1 MYVEEITR
9 KSNGKIYKT
18 VLIRESYRDGT
29 KVLHRT
35 ISNISKLP
43 HNCIQQIKNML
54 KSGTNNSN
62 KISITDLEVS
72 NSKEYGAAKTVVSLA
87 KDLGLDKIIY
97 SKKTPWSENALAMI
111 AGRVIYPGS
120 KLSLANMYL
129 DTVLWELCGHEKKS
143 QPDVNKDCYQSM
155 DELLKRQH
163 SIQKQLAHKHLHD
176 GCIVLYDIT
185 STYFE
190 GEYENSS
197 LVKYGY
203 SRDCKRGHEQVN
215 IGLLTNAQGCPVAIE
230 TFPGNTQDQVTVKGQ
245 VKQLVNEFNV
255 KDVVFVGDRGM
266 LTPKRV
272 EEVNKKG
279 FKTITALT
287 HLQMQ
292 DLLSRDIIKTSLFKI
307 NEYPEVKDPDNS
319 NIRYVLCLNPKRQ
332 KVDSQTRM
340 GIIRATIVE
349 LDKIKN
355 TRIKYSQEKI
365 GARAGKIW
373 AKYKTEKY
381 FHWSVVDG
389 KLDYHIVEEVI
400 DKEKKLD
407 GCYIIRSDVSVETF
421 SSEEIYRTYKKL
433 IHVEQAFRVIKTTSL
448 ELRPVFHHLDDRI
461 RAHIFLCML
470 SYYLEWHM
478 NQRLSDI
485 YLNDG
490 KGENRRWSFQ
500 QIIERLKSIR
510 SQTVRIAGIEIPD
523 VISTP
528 DEEQNMLLKALCVSL

>member
-29 KVLHRT
+29 KILHRT

-54 KSGTNNSN
+54 KSGMDNSN
-62 KISITDLEVS
+62 KISIADLEVS
-72 NSKEYGAAKTVVSLA
+72 NSKEYGASKAVVSLA
-87 KDLGLDKIIY
+87 KDLGLDKMIY

-120 KLSLANMYL
+120 KLSLTNMYR
-129 DTVLWELCGHEKKS
+129 DTVFWELCGHEKKS
-143 QPDVNKDCYQSM
+143 QPDVNKDCYQPM

-190 GEYENSS
+190 GEYEDSS
-197 LVKYGY
+197 FVKYGY

-215 IGLLTNAQGCPVAIE
+215 IGLLTNIQGCPVAIE

-266 LTPKRV
+266 LTPKRI
-272 EEVNKKG
+272 EEVNEKG

-292 DLLSRDIIKTSLFKI
+292 DLLLRDIIKTSLFKI
-307 NEYPEVKDPDNS
+307 NEYPEVKDPDNP

-332 KVDSQTRM
+332 KVDSHTRM
-340 GIIRATIVE
+340 ELIRATIVE

-355 TRIKYSQEKI
+355 TRVKYSQEKM

-381 FHWSVVDG
+381 FQWSVVNG
-389 KLDYHIVEEVI
+389 KLNYHIVQEVI

-407 GCYIIRSDVSVETF
+407 GCYIIRSDVAVETF
-421 SSEEIYRTYKKL
+421 SSEEVYRTYKKL

-448 ELRPVFHHLDDRI
+448 ELNP
-461 RAHIFLCML
+461 
-470 SYYLEWHM
+470 Y
-478 NQRLSDI
+478 
-485 YLNDG
+485 
-490 KGENRRWSFQ
+490 
-500 QIIERLKSIR
+500 III
-510 SQTVRIAGIEIPD
+510 
-523 VISTP
+523 
-528 DEEQNMLLKALCVSL
+528 